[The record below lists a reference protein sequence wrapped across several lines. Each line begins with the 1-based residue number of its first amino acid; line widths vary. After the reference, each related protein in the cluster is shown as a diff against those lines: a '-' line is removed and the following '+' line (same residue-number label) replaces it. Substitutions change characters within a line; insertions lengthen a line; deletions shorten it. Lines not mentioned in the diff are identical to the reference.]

1 MTTNESGGNSAN
13 DFLLEIKQIVS
24 RDNVLTDAKTLD
36 DYSGDAIPARHW
48 EIPGQTQPIAVV
60 RPQSAAHVA
69 DILRAATAARV
80 PVIPYGGGTGVM
92 GGAASMAPGIV
103 LDMGSMDK
111 ITDVSLEDGTATV
124 QPGVILGGLDEVLS
138 HAQHFVGHD
147 PWSQPI
153 ATVGGA
159 ISTNG
164 VGYLAAKYGTMGR
177 QVVGLEVALP
187 TGEIVRTRTLRRG
200 LAAGMDLTSLFI
212 GTEGIF
218 GVITEATIRI
228 FPELEERRHYALE
241 FDSFQQ
247 GFFAVQRLFSEG
259 MTPAMV
265 DFAQEDE
272 SEKGGEPILADA
284 PGRSVLHL
292 SIEGATAELDVQET
306 LVWEIISAY
315 GGRDLGPDVAGAF
328 WNERHASGL
337 SYQQARDAGQRHPW
351 RERSG
356 RAGSYIHTA
365 VPASRV
371 LDLRFRAI
379 KIFEEA
385 GLTVVEVAI
394 WGEPEM
400 FSIIAIDPSGSSDG
414 YERIQQS
421 SDAMITEAIDL
432 GGTVEYCHGVGV
444 RLKHLLPKE
453 LGEGGVHVMRSIK
466 NALDPAGIMNP
477 GKLLD

>member
-1 MTTNESGGNSAN
+1 MTNN

-24 RDNVLTDAKTLD
+24 RDNVLTDAKTLE
-36 DYSGDAIPARHW
+36 DYAGDAIPARHW
-48 EIPGQTQPIAVV
+48 EIPEQTLPLAVV
-60 RPQSAAHVA
+60 RPKSTAHVSEV
-69 DILRAATAARV
+69 LRAATAARV

-92 GGAASMAPGIV
+92 GGATTITPGIV
-103 LDMGSMDK
+103 LDMGSLNN
-111 ITDVSLEDGTATV
+111 ILAVSLEDATATV
-124 QPGVILGGLDEVLS
+124 QPGVILGDLDEVLQN
-138 HAQHFVGHD
+138 ANHFVGHD

-164 VGYLAAKYGTMGR
+164 VGYLAAKYGPMGR
-177 QVVGLEVALP
+177 QVVGLEVVLP
-187 TGEIVRTRTLRRG
+187 TGEIVRTRSLRR
-200 LAAGMDLTSLFI
+200 AVPAGMDLTSLFI

-228 FPELEERRHYALE
+228 FPDLEERRHYALE

-272 SEKGGEPILADA
+272 TESGGDPILADA

-292 SIEGATAELDVQET
+292 SIEGSTAELDTQQDM
-306 LVWEIISAY
+306 VWEIVSAY
-315 GGRDLGPDVAGAF
+315 GARDLGPETAQEF
-328 WNERHASGL
+328 WQDRHASGL
-337 SYQQARDAGQRHPW
+337 RYQEARASGQRHPW

-365 VPASRV
+365 VPASKV
-371 LDLRFRAI
+371 LELRFAAI
-379 KIFEEA
+379 NTFEKA
-385 GLTVVEVAI
+385 GLKVVECAI

-400 FSIIAIDPSGSSDG
+400 FSIIAVDPSGSDDG
-414 YERIQQS
+414 WQKIRET
-421 SDAMITEAIDL
+421 SDAMINEAIDM
-432 GGTVEYCHGVGV
+432 GGTIEYCHGVGV
-444 RLKHLLPKE
+444 RLKHLLPRE
-453 LGEGGVHVMRSIK
+453 LGDGGLHLMRSIK
-466 NALDPAGIMNP
+466 TALDPANIMNP
-477 GKLLD
+477 NKLLED